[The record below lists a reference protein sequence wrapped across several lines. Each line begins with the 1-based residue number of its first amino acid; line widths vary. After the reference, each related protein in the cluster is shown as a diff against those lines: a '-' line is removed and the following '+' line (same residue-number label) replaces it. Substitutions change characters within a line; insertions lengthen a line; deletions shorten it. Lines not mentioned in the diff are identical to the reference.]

1 MCPSVRRSGR
11 AATGRDPSDEDH
23 RGARE
28 VRRAHR
34 RAEVFAM
41 TTKEIPVPA
50 DVLALVARGQELQ
63 AELDEI
69 ESQLAVVTDPDRA
82 FELLERAKQI
92 PTRLRALE
100 ISLQNQQRLARETNP
115 NLY

>member
-1 MCPSVRRSGR
+1 
-11 AATGRDPSDEDH
+11 
-23 RGARE
+23 
-28 VRRAHR
+28 
-34 RAEVFAM
+34 M
-41 TTKEIPVPA
+41 TTEEIPMPD

-63 AELDEI
+63 AELAEI

-100 ISLQNQQRLARETNP
+100 ISLQNQQRLAREQ
-115 NLY
+115 NLNFV